1 MTRAVFRYKRY
12 TTRQDQTVEPE
23 YSAHCVA
30 GDEEPCRADSG
41 VRSDANDVDD
51 WMRDHMKDTGHRN
64 FRRRFDDFAELTPTD
79 GLPAELEPPH
89 VEPVKA

>member
-1 MTRAVFRYKRY
+1 
-12 TTRQDQTVEPE
+12 
-23 YSAHCVA
+23 
-30 GDEEPCRADSG
+30 
-41 VRSDANDVDD
+41 
-51 WMRDHMKDTGHRN
+51 MRDHMKDTGHRN